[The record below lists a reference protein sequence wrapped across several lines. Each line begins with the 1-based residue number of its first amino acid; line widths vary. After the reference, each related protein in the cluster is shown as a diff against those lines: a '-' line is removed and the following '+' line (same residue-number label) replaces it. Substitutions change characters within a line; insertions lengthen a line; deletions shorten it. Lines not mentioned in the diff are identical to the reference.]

1 MVRRAAGRV
10 STSLQVVGSVFANPD
25 MRRLQLAWALSSFA
39 IWSFAIALGVYAF
52 DLGGAAAVGIAALV
66 RLLPGAVASPFAG
79 LLGDRH
85 SRRIVL
91 VLSAG
96 CAAAALASAAVAAAV
111 DAPAAVVLG
120 LAGLFTIA
128 TSPYVPSEGAM
139 LPVVARTPQEL
150 SAANVAH
157 SAMDNVGFLL
167 GSVLTGVLLAT
178 TSPEIVFGATAI
190 ASLCAAVLLAR
201 LSRHEQP
208 RYSAEVRARSAL
220 RETARGAKLLLA
232 DPRMRVVGAALTL
245 LVFFEGAVD
254 VLVVIVALEL
264 LSLGQGAVGYL
275 NAAWGIGALLAAAP
289 LAMLIER
296 GRLATGLVLGSLI
309 AGAVLALPAVWVVS
323 VAAYLAWAGMGA
335 GYELIYVAG
344 RTLLQRL
351 GSDETL
357 ARVLGAL
364 ETSRL
369 AAMALGA
376 IVAPGLIALVEIKG
390 ALIAIGAVLPL
401 FALLRWSALRS
412 FEIGVPV
419 RESNYR
425 LLRENSIFAPLPV
438 DALERLSHDLVSVSA
453 IAGQEIITQGD
464 RGDRFYLIERG
475 QVEVFENGAFRRKE
489 ADGESFGEI
498 ALIHDVPRTATVR
511 AVRETRLL
519 ALERDQFIAAVT
531 GHYRSGEAAAAVAE
545 ERLRSRSVGGAGEG
559 FARKDAG

>member
-1 MVRRAAGRV
+1 MIRRALGRV
-10 STSLQVVGSVFANPD
+10 RTSLQAVVSVFANPD
-25 MRRLQLAWALSSFA
+25 MRRLQLAWGASSFA

-52 DLGGAAAVGIAALV
+52 DVGGAAAVGIAGLV
-66 RLLPGAVASPFAG
+66 RLLPGALASPFAG

-91 VLSAG
+91 LLSAVCG
-96 CAAAALASAAVAAAV
+96 AAALGLAALAATV
-111 DAPAAVVLG
+111 DAPAAVVFA

-128 TSPYVPSEGAM
+128 TTPYVPAEGAL

-150 SAANVAH
+150 SAANVAR
-157 SAMDNVGFLL
+157 SVMDNIGFLV

-178 TSPEIVFGATAI
+178 TSPELVFGTTAI
-190 ASLCAAVLLAR
+190 ASLCSAGLLAG
-201 LSRHEQP
+201 LSRREQP

-220 RETARGAKLLLA
+220 RETARGMHLLLA
-232 DPRMRVVGAALTL
+232 NQRMRVIGAALTL

-254 VLVVIVALEL
+254 VLVVIVALDL
-264 LSLGQGAVGYL
+264 LSLGEGAVGYL

-296 GRLATGLVLGSLI
+296 GRLAAGLVAGSLI
-309 AGAVLALPAVWVVS
+309 AGAVLALPAIWVVS
-323 VAAYLAWAGMGA
+323 AAAYLAWAGMGA
-335 GYELIYVAG
+335 GYEAIYVAG

-357 ARVLGAL
+357 GRVLGAL

-376 IVAPGLIALVEIKG
+376 IMVPGLIALVEIKG

-412 FEIGVPV
+412 FEIGAPVP
-419 RESNYR
+419 ESNYR
-425 LLRENSIFAPLPV
+425 LLRDNSIFAPLPV
-438 DALERLSHDLVSVSA
+438 DALERLSRDVVSVSA
-453 IAGQEIITQGD
+453 ATGQEIITQGD
-464 RGDRFYLIERG
+464 HGDRFYLIQRG
-475 QVEVFENGAFRRKE
+475 QVEVFEDGAFRRSE

-511 AVRETRLL
+511 AARETKLL
-519 ALERDQFIAAVT
+519 ALERAQFIAAVT
-531 GHYRSGEAAAAVAE
+531 GNYRSGEAAAAVAE
-545 ERLRSRSVGGAGEG
+545 ERLGGPVREAEQG
-559 FARKDAG
+559 FTPGDAG

>member
-1 MVRRAAGRV
+1 MIRRALGRV
-10 STSLQVVGSVFANPD
+10 RTSLQAVVSVFANPD
-25 MRRLQLAWALSSFA
+25 MRRLQLAWGASSFA

-52 DLGGAAAVGIAALV
+52 DVGGAAAVGIAGLV
-66 RLLPGAVASPFAG
+66 RLLPGALASPFAG

-91 VLSAG
+91 LLSAVCG
-96 CAAAALASAAVAAAV
+96 AAALGLAALAATV
-111 DAPAAVVLG
+111 DAPAAVVFA

-128 TSPYVPSEGAM
+128 TTPYVPAEGAL

-150 SAANVAH
+150 SAANVAR
-157 SAMDNVGFLL
+157 SVMDNIGFLV

-178 TSPEIVFGATAI
+178 TSPELVFGTTAI
-190 ASLCAAVLLAR
+190 ASLCSAALLAG
-201 LSRHEQP
+201 LSRREQP

-220 RETARGAKLLLA
+220 RETARGMHLLLA
-232 DPRMRVVGAALTL
+232 NQRMRVIGAALTL

-254 VLVVIVALEL
+254 VLVVIVALDL
-264 LSLGQGAVGYL
+264 LSLGEGAVGYL

-296 GRLATGLVLGSLI
+296 GRLAAGLVAGSLI
-309 AGAVLALPAVWVVS
+309 AGAVLALPAIWVVS
-323 VAAYLAWAGMGA
+323 AAAYLAWAGMGA
-335 GYELIYVAG
+335 GYEAIYVAG

-357 ARVLGAL
+357 GRVLGAL

-376 IVAPGLIALVEIKG
+376 IMVPGLIALVEIKG

-412 FEIGVPV
+412 FEIGAPVP
-419 RESNYR
+419 ESNYR
-425 LLRENSIFAPLPV
+425 LLRDNSIFAPLPV
-438 DALERLSHDLVSVSA
+438 DALERLSRDVVSVSA
-453 IAGQEIITQGD
+453 ATGQEIITQGD
-464 RGDRFYLIERG
+464 HGDRFYLIQRG
-475 QVEVFENGAFRRKE
+475 QVEVFEDGAFRRSE

-511 AVRETRLL
+511 AARETKLL
-519 ALERDQFIAAVT
+519 ALERAQFIAAVT
-531 GHYRSGEAAAAVAE
+531 GNYRSGEAAAAVAE
-545 ERLRSRSVGGAGEG
+545 ERLGGQVGEAEQG
-559 FARKDAG
+559 FTPGDAG